1 MSSQLRINNGS
12 TTAVKISFYRAK
24 LDCFANQF
32 KSLKISKSPRILG
45 LWGQSIPNSH
55 DKNITQFNCSHV
67 KSIVSYRFITSQTRH
82 RETAALQATSGPV
95 KATWGRRTA
104 AVIMGVGNAEVTE
117 VSGRKAR
124 REREEKG
131 STWKS
136 LVATLSVREGLQ
148 AGMDSWG
155 GDVTP
160 KG

>member
-1 MSSQLRINNGS
+1 MEAPQLS
-12 TTAVKISFYRAK
+12 KLWLEPKLPQTAK

-45 LWGQSIPNSH
+45 LWGQSISNSH
-55 DKNITQFNCSHV
+55 DNNITQFNCSHV

-82 RETAALQATSGPV
+82 RETAASQATSGPV

-131 STWKS
+131 SSWKS